1 MQKGTL
7 YAAKP
12 LGPRICKETS
22 SNDLVSVYRK
32 TTSRTPAAAAA
43 AAAIII
49 TTMQHASSEQEMCTL
64 SLSLSISLTRLQC
77 TSACASAGAMLWRS
91 LQYAL
96 SHSRPP
102 LHSYS
107 LSLRRSGCC
116 QPCVGAVGECAEQ
129 NKMSENDLL
138 LLLSV
143 GRAGQGRGEREDSRL
158 CERRAGKQ

>member
-43 AAAIII
+43 AAAIAI
-49 TTMQHASSEQEMCTL
+49 TTMQHASSE
-64 SLSLSISLTRLQC
+64 LSLSISLTHLQC

-107 LSLRRSGCC
+107 LSGAQAVASHVLALLANVRNKTKCRKTICC
-116 QPCVGAVGECAEQ
+116 CCY
-129 NKMSENDLL
+129 L
-138 LLLSV
+138 
-143 GRAGQGRGEREDSRL
+143 
-158 CERRAGKQ
+158 